1 MNARC
6 LLCGLPEE
14 RIWFEFTHSLAVLD
28 SFPVTEGHARVI
40 PKRHVVNAF
49 DLLSVAAENIAK
61 AKVTV

>member
-1 MNARC
+1 
-6 LLCGLPEE
+6 
-14 RIWFEFTHSLAVLD
+14 LD